1 MIIDEVKKNV
11 AKRLLGKKSYI
22 AGIGL
27 LVLQQQ
33 NNKGEAYLT
42 KKEKFFTQFWKLE
55 SSRSKTVLVHLLIR
69 HLFLVCRSLSSSYF
83 IVIPISLCLSKRGGM
98 AEEDRRNRNRKEGEG
113 RKEVLKNPGLSE
125 LSSILVKL

>member
-42 KKEKFFTQFWKLE
+42 KKREIFHSVLETGKFKIKDCAGTP
-55 SSRSKTVLVHLLIR
+55 SDKT
-69 HLFLVCRSLSSSYF
+69 SL
-83 IVIPISLCLSKRGGM
+83 
-98 AEEDRRNRNRKEGEG
+98 
-113 RKEVLKNPGLSE
+113 PGL
-125 LSSILVKL
+125 